1 MAPNT
6 HAEMLAA
13 ANAARAAFQEKPT
26 TPGFPGAVDKT
37 PKKPRAKRLPD
48 TQALLWDLPP
58 PLPPPPPPPP
68 PPAMDVVDPEEPVD
82 DRDPAVNLIQRALR
96 MPIRP
101 SPNFENPSERN
112 MSAYREVIGVGDSFV
127 VRQQLGESSIYSFFI
142 DRKRTAAHEQAI
154 AAIRAACCEAA
165 EGTCSQACVVVNV
178 DGPAPTDLATISRW
192 LLQQADRERA
202 HRRVD
207 RNAWRSRT

>member
-13 ANAARAAFQEKPT
+13 ANAARAAFQERPT
-26 TPGFPGAVDKT
+26 APGFPGAVDKA
-37 PKKPRAKRLPD
+37 PKKPRAKRQPK
-48 TQALLWDLPP
+48 TQALLLWDGLVVPP
-58 PLPPPPPPPP
+58 PQPPKKV
-68 PPAMDVVDPEEPVD
+68 ADSEPVD
-82 DRDPAVNLIQRALR
+82 DRDPAVNLLQRALR
-96 MPIRP
+96 MPVRP
-101 SPNFENPSERN
+101 SPQFENPSERN
-112 MSAYREVIGVGDSFV
+112 LDAYREVISSGDHFV
-127 VRQQLGESSIYSFFI
+127 VRQQLGESSIYSFFV
-142 DRKRTAAHEQAI
+142 DRQRTAAHEQAI
-154 AAIRAACCEAA
+154 AAIKSACPEAVQ
-165 EGTCSQACVVVNV
+165 GTCAHACILVNV

>member
-13 ANAARAAFQEKPT
+13 ANAARAAFQEKPA
-26 TPGFPGAVDKT
+26 TPGFPGAVDRA
-37 PKKPRAKRLPD
+37 PKKPRTKRPPK
-48 TQALLWDLPP
+48 TQALLLWDGLVAPP
-58 PLPPPPPPPP
+58 QPLAKKMVAATPI
-68 PPAMDVVDPEEPVD
+68 ERE
-82 DRDPAVNLIQRALR
+82 PAVNLLQQALR

-101 SPNFENPSERN
+101 SPNFQNPTERN
-112 MSAYREVIGVGDSFV
+112 LSAYREVIGSGDNFV
-127 VRQQLGESSIYSFFI
+127 VRQQLGESSIYSFFV
-142 DRKRTAAHEQAI
+142 DRQRTAAHNQAI
-154 AAIRAACCEAA
+154 AAIRAACPETA
-165 EGTCSQACVVVNV
+165 EGTCADACVLVNV

-207 RNAWRSRT
+207 RDAWRSRA

>member
-1 MAPNT
+1 MALNT

-13 ANAARAAFQEKPT
+13 ANAARAAFQEKPA

-37 PKKPRAKRLPD
+37 PRKPRVKRPAD

-58 PLPPPPPPPP
+58 PPPPPQ
-68 PPAMDVVDPEEPVD
+68 PATEIVGPEDSEPVD

-96 MPIRP
+96 MPVRQRP
-101 SPNFENPSERN
+101 DFQNPSERN
-112 MSAYREVIGVGDSFV
+112 LGAYREVIGDGDNFV
-127 VRQQLGESSIYSFFI
+127 VRQQLGESSIYSFFVN
-142 DRKRTAAHEQAI
+142 RQRTAAHDQAI
-154 AAIRAACCEAA
+154 AAIRSACPEAVQ
-165 EGTCSQACVVVNV
+165 GTCAHACVLVNV
-178 DGPAPTDLATISRW
+178 EGPAPTDLVTISRW

-202 HRRVD
+202 HRCVD